1 MSVADVIFP
10 KIKEENE
17 KFSPEDY
24 MSEIQLRE
32 AEEARIAEEEAA
44 RAAEEAAKAAEEEAR
59 R

>member
-1 MSVADVIFP
+1 MIFP

-32 AEEARIAEEEAA
+32 AEEAKIAEEEAA